1 MGYPQRIN
9 ELCETPPKKRWR
21 VPSLDEIKKTLDV
34 SLEVRKIIAESLF
47 VDLEKV
53 QTHSF
58 LIKDL
63 AAESIDFLEIMF
75 KLEKTFNIKI
85 PQREIE
91 KQARGDMPPEDFEIE
106 GILQPKGLARLQELL
121 PEVDPQLWRE
131 GMALRELPSLFT
143 VAVFIGIVQ
152 RKLDGTLFDSRQ
164 INAA

>member
-1 MGYPQRIN
+1 MDNI
-9 ELCETPPKKRWR
+9 KDK
-21 VPSLDEIKKTLDV
+21 LDI

-47 VDLEKV
+47 VDLDTVKPD
-53 QTHSF
+53 SL

-63 AAESIDFLEIMF
+63 GAESIDFLEIMF

-91 KQARGDMPPEDFEIE
+91 RQARGDMPPEEFEVE
-106 GILQPKGLARLQELL
+106 GILQPKGIKRLQELL
-121 PEVDPQLWRE
+121 PEVDPTLMKQ

-152 RKLDGTLFDSRQ
+152 RKIDGTLFESRQ
-164 INAA
+164 NNAA